1 MLYAHKQQKSLLDDL
16 SLELWHLLWW
26 EKFLAPGGWRNVMMV
41 LELRSIPF
49 GYSCAAP
56 TVVHL

>member
-1 MLYAHKQQKSLLDDL
+1 MAP
-16 SLELWHLLWW
+16 LLWW
-26 EKFLAPGGWRNVMMV
+26 EKFLAPGGWKNVMMV